1 MHLIQTLDAGVLEL
15 RLNRPERLNA
25 LTLDL
30 ARELLGAV
38 RARVADPAVR
48 VILLSGE
55 GRAFCAGKDR
65 DDPATEAFVDTLQAL
80 ASALVHAPQ
89 PVVTAVQG
97 WVVGAGLEL
106 MINGDLAV
114 AARGARFMLP
124 EVHVGLFGTG
134 GVAALLP
141 RLVGLQKAKGLL
153 MLGQEL
159 TAADAER
166 CGLVWQVVDD
176 EALLMQARQV
186 AQRLASAGSVL
197 LAEVKRLVHRE
208 QLGDFDAAL
217 TRETDVHRRL
227 APGAA
232 GPAIHPRELD
242 HLVLRVT
249 DLERMLR
256 FYCDVLGCT
265 VQRRQDAIGLVQLR
279 AGRSLIDLVPVD
291 GQLGRAGG
299 APPGHEGRNL
309 DHFCLRVE
317 PFDETAIRHQ
327 LSAHGVEAGPTERRY
342 GAEGEGPSIYLTDP
356 EGNVVELK
364 GPPDDRAA
372 DHPVPVG

>member
-1 MHLIQTLDAGVLEL
+1 MHLIQTLDGGVLEL

-25 LTLDL
+25 LTLPLAQDL
-30 ARELLGAV
+30 LDDV
-38 RARVADPAVR
+38 RAAASDPAVR

-106 MINGDLAV
+106 MLNGDLAV
-114 AARGARFMLP
+114 AAHGARFMLP

-159 TAADAER
+159 TATDAER
-166 CGLVWQVVDD
+166 CGLVWQVVAD
-176 EALLMQARQV
+176 EVLPAQARLV
-186 AQRLASAGSVL
+186 AQRLASADPAL
-197 LAEVKRLVHRE
+197 LAEVKQLVHRE
-208 QLGDFDAAL
+208 QLGDFNAAL

-227 APGAA
+227 NPSGA
-232 GPAIHPRELD
+232 GPAIRPREID

-279 AGRSLIDLVPVD
+279 AGRSLIDLVPVG

-299 APPGHEGRNL
+299 APPGQEGRNL

-317 PFDETAIRHQ
+317 PFDEAAIRRQ
-327 LSAHGVEAGPTERRY
+327 LKAHAAEAGPTERRY
-342 GAEGEGPSIYLTDP
+342 GAEGEGPSIYLSDP

-364 GPPDDRAA
+364 GPPDDRTATRSL
-372 DHPVPVG
+372 PVG